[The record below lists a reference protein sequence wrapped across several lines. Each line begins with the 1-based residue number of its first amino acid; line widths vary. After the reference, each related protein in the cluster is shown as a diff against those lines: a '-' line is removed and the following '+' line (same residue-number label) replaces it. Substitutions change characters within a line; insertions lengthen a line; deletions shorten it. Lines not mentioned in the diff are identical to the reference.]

1 MWRVEGQ
8 DAQAAVKGVR
18 NLWPDGAPTTGRL
31 MFNYIRPSKDPEG
44 AGMFP
49 NSFAIVVNPYR
60 QAYVHGNTLADMSHK
75 GAVLLDL
82 WAALFLCLRYALKL
96 W

>member
-1 MWRVEGQ
+1 M
-8 DAQAAVKGVR
+8 
-18 NLWPDGAPTTGRL
+18 APWTCQG
-31 MFNYIRPSKDPEG
+31 G

-49 NSFAIVVNPYR
+49 NSFAQSAVNPYR

-82 WAALFLCLRYALKL
+82 WAALFFVLAICVKVMVM
-96 W
+96 